1 MSGRLHDIIVVG
13 AGPSGSCAAMECA
26 EAGLRVLL
34 LDRDR
39 FPRDKACGGVVGES
53 TVRIFGKDILSVREC
68 EATRNDFFYDW
79 EHIGHIDKREHFF
92 KRRKLDRYLVQRA
105 IESGAELREAVLAT
119 GVTISSDKAVVH
131 TTAGDFEAQ
140 IVIAADGMS
149 SAIGHSLGLT
159 QHDDRCRYASM
170 KAEVDVTPQ
179 KASELGVMDP
189 TRQQTHF
196 FSDLMGFAW
205 VIPNNGSVNAGYGST
220 IDKSKGLKERFCKFL
235 GHLGLEP
242 QLVRGGQIPLM
253 TIRRVYAERVLFTG
267 DAAGFVNPWTGA
279 GIDQGVMAS
288 EKAAVV
294 CKAAFESRDFSAEN
308 MSTYQML
315 CAAQVRR
322 TNWRGSWIKALDCLI
337 PRGTIFPFWF
347 KFLVKR
353 FSTIA

>member
-1 MSGRLHDIIVVG
+1 MSERLHDIVVVG
-13 AGPSGSCAAMECA
+13 AGPSGSCAAMKCA
-26 EAGLRVLL
+26 EAGLRVLI
-34 LDRDR
+34 LDRET

-53 TVRIFGKDILSVREC
+53 TVRIFGKDILSVSEC

-79 EHIGHIDKREHFF
+79 EDIGHIDKREHFF
-92 KRRKLDRYLVQRA
+92 KRRKLDHYLVKKA
-105 IESGAELREAVLAT
+105 IESGAELREAVQAA
-119 GVTISSDKAVVH
+119 GVTISRDKAVVH
-131 TTAGDFEAQ
+131 TTVGDFEAQ
-140 IVIAADGMS
+140 IVVAADGMS

-159 QHDDRCRYASM
+159 HQADLCRYASM
-170 KAEVDVTPQ
+170 KAEPEVTPR
-179 KASELGVMDP
+179 KAAELGVMDP
-189 TRQQTHF
+189 PRQQTHF

-205 VIPNNGSVNAGYGST
+205 VIPNSGSVNAGYGST
-220 IDKSKGLKERFCKFL
+220 VDKSEGLKERFHKFL

-242 QLVRGGQIPLM
+242 QMVRGGQIPFM

-288 EKAAVV
+288 EKAAAV
-294 CKAAFESRDFSAEN
+294 CKAACDSQDFSSDK
-308 MSTYQML
+308 MSTYQTL

-347 KFLVKR
+347 RFLVKR
-353 FSTIA
+353 FSNVI